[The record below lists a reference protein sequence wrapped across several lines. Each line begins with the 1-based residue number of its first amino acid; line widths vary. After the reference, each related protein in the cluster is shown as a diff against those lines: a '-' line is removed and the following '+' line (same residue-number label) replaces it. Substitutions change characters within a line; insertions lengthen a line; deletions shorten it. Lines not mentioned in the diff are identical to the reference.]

1 MIVQSRGRY
10 WAVSA
15 VVPDKVVSEVV
26 QDVHHVRGDVVH
38 ADQVGRHAV
47 LALLSPLL
55 PPGQSQVPHQMSLN
69 LEGKERA
76 LSTDFTLDEFY

>member
-47 LALLSPLL
+47 LALLSPLQ
-55 PPGQSQVPHQMSLN
+55 PPVQPEVPHQVTLY
-69 LEGKERA
+69 LEREEGA
-76 LSTDFTLDEFY
+76 LSTDFTVEELY